1 MVTISILTNI
11 IDGVKAIANGSL
23 TQNKLLY
30 LPNWDYGKEYIDP
43 KDYTYTELLN
53 SYKSWIYVCSSKNAA
68 TTASFALRLYVAKT
82 STTTKLLVN
91 TRKITPETKDFLYSK
106 EMGHLDRYLRK
117 AVEVEEV
124 LEHPF
129 LELMKNVN
137 PFMNE
142 FELKEMTDLHEE
154 LVGNNY
160 WYIVSN
166 GAGIPAEIWIVPPD
180 KISVIP
186 SKEEFIKGYIYKVGN
201 EEIVF
206 DRDEIIH
213 FKFPSPTS
221 PYYGCSPFSAII
233 HAYNINENMNRYES
247 ALFRNNARPDGILST
262 EQGINET
269 EFNRIKTAWT
279 ENYGGTKKQ
288 GKTALLERGL
298 KYQPISFTPR
308 ELSFLAG
315 RKVTKEEIFNA
326 YGLPLGL
333 FDKESNR
340 ANSEQA
346 SYTYM
351 RDTISPRHRRQEQK
365 INEQLMPRYGNGEQ
379 LFCAYENCVP
389 EDKAFKQKSKTENVI
404 AGIISRNEARR
415 EDGLEDMEGADVLY
429 IDGRLVPIGTKPE
442 GGSEGEEERR
452 LEEVSVKIAERVKE
466 KLEVDNG

>member
-1 MVTISILTNI
+1 MVAISIITNI
-11 IDGVKAIANGSL
+11 IDSVKAMAQGNL
-23 TQNKLLY
+23 TQNKMQY
-30 LPNWDYGKEYIDP
+30 LPDWYYDREHIDP
-43 KDYTYTELLN
+43 KNYTYTELLN
-53 SYKSWIYVCSSKNAA
+53 AYKSWIYVCSSKNSQ

-82 STTTKLLVN
+82 SKTSKLLVK
-91 TRKITPETKDFLYSK
+91 TKKLTPETKNFLYSK
-106 EMGHLDRYLRK
+106 EMGHLDRYLSK
-117 AVEVEEV
+117 AIEIEEV

-154 LVGNNY
+154 LTGNNY

-180 KISVIP
+180 KMTIIP
-186 SKEEFIKGYIYKVGN
+186 SKEEFIKEYVYKVGTQ
-201 EEIVF
+201 EIHF
-206 DRDEIIH
+206 EREEIIH

-221 PYYGCSPFSAII
+221 AYYGMGCFAAII

-247 ALFRNNARPDGILST
+247 ALFGNMARPDGVLQT
-262 EQGINET
+262 EQSLNDT
-269 EFNRIKTAWT
+269 EFKRIKKGW
-279 ENYGGTKKQ
+279 NQKYGGVDKT
-288 GKTALLERGL
+288 GKTAILEKGL
-298 KYQPISFTPR
+298 TYKPITFTPR

-326 YGLPLGL
+326 FGLPLGL
-333 FDKESNR
+333 FDKEANR

-365 INEQLMPRYGNGEQ
+365 INEKLLPRYDEK

-389 EDKAFKQKSKTENVI
+389 EDKEFKQKTRVENVN
-404 AGIISRNEARR
+404 AGIISRNEARKEEGR
-415 EDGLEDMEGADVLY
+415 DDKEGLDDIY
-429 IDGRLVPIGTKPE
+429 IDSRLVPIGTRP
-442 GGSEGEEERR
+442 GGEEEKE
-452 LEEVSVKIAERVKE
+452 LEDVSKKIAEKVKA
-466 KLEVDNG
+466 KLNA